1 MESRVGIATI
11 RRIENTDKDARGH
24 VSTYAR
30 IQTALEAAGVLFIDD
45 DGTAGI
51 GVRLIKTKKKKG
63 DETPRALVDPELSR
77 PSVTASQRYER
88 VVSRP
93 GSGPKPTGT
102 HFADTCSLATSKNF
116 KSSLALARS
125 HFCHVAHV

>member
-1 MESRVGIATI
+1 MIEPAQIRAARALLGWRQEDLSMESRVGIATI

-51 GVRLIKTKKKKG
+51 GVRLIKTKKKKR
-63 DETPRALVDPELSR
+63 T
-77 PSVTASQRYER
+77 
-88 VVSRP
+88 
-93 GSGPKPTGT
+93 
-102 HFADTCSLATSKNF
+102 
-116 KSSLALARS
+116 
-125 HFCHVAHV
+125 